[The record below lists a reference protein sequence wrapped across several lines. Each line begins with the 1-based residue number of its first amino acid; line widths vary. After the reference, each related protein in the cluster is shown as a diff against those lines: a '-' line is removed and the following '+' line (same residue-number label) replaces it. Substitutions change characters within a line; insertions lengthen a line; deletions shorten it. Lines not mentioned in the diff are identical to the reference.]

1 MDYESAVLQVNG
13 QEPNNNNTYWRIQI
27 NSCWYYFFTDTITF
41 DNLTTNPVQT
51 ITLRLDKWGSCV
63 ANMNS
68 DFKTWSTQVLATNK
82 EVNVYDF
89 WNTAYSNMSS
99 YTFLKKVY
107 PNLSDIQLV
116 KYTNNQYIFNEQN
129 TNINNENLNGYYY
142 YKINYLVTAYNNT
155 ESNSTTYN
163 KLEGNYRDYYTQQV
177 TTPTTSS
184 LHIKTVLPD
193 WVFGNEMLPFISFSP
208 VVSNDESQEI
218 FTVGGVTNYW
228 ITKWNFPLLL
238 SLSTDKDVAL
248 IQLPFC
254 LTNKGLSS
262 CMEGLV
268 TGNYWLGNG
277 GSANYQYSTGWYW
290 LVSTTTGN
298 NTNAFLTY
306 FISANGVTISNNYCW
321 DSNNLNQWNFSSL
334 INKYGF
340 NQMLI
345 NEDWDFN
352 VGSYNLEPF
361 FIMYPMLYNYYSYN
375 ISYMG
380 QTVTYNISYVNNV
393 LNLTP
398 FNLNGETNPQPLSA
412 VFSAN
417 YPNLSLNI
425 YAQDNILSSSNTP
438 IGQFNLSTAML
449 PNTTNPTA
457 TWQTNEAK
465 IINNAGT
472 LKNLDM
478 SKAMLGYFGGLGLTS
493 LMNPLSLF
501 TGAAMVGLDME
512 SINVN
517 YSNSF
522 GKAKR
527 YELGHMNQLQTA
539 GDNLGSPDNKLTY
552 YELVPALN
560 DIQNIIGQVDKYGYL
575 YNQWDRFNN
584 LFGNYYH
591 NYIKLSQNADIV
603 INTNCIL
610 LIKSWQ
616 NYMIQQLING
626 VIIWENYFPNE
637 THPVFVDSWQLYND
651 CINNKENFGNIA
663 NWDSLYHVNF
673 KSDYKT
679 ATLMK
684 MDFTVKE
691 PTKEVKPNKEHPQ
704 ESNIFVWKKL

>member
-177 TTPTTSS
+177 TAPTTSS